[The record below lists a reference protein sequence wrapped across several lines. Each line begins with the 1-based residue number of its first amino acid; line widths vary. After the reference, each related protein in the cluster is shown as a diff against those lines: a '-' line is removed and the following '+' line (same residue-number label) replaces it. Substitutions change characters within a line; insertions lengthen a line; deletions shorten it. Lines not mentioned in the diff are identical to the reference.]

1 MGTLSFV
8 PGDIPA
14 ARKGPS
20 YFEYDLYRAQRYG
33 NIFEK
38 VWHNHRIKCLLDLL
52 ERSSIPKDAK
62 IMELGCN
69 TGPVII
75 ALYNNK
81 YFNVFGIDISRENV
95 KKAKSYCAEQGF
107 TNIPLCV
114 ADGSSAPFRSG
125 EFDVILLVDLLEH
138 AFGIKK
144 IIKEAGRILRPGG
157 KIVVAVPHRR
167 HPVSNPRIKKLLSGR
182 DDIDALPDRF
192 LTRGEVKDLFAGFC
206 LEHFTFAAF
215 WVWFC
220 FIFRKLDD
228 KER

>member
-14 ARKGPS
+14 TRKGPS

-52 ERSSIPKDAK
+52 ERSLISKAAK

-81 YFNVFGIDISRENV
+81 YFNVFGIDISLENV
-95 KKAKSYCAEQGF
+95 KRTRSYCIEQAF
-107 TNIPLCV
+107 VNIPLCV
-114 ADGSSAPFRSG
+114 ADGSATPFRSG

-144 IIKEAGRILRPGG
+144 IIKEAERILRPGG

-167 HPVSNPRIKKLLSGR
+167 HPISNPLIKKLLSGR
-182 DDIDALPDRF
+182 DDIDTLPDYF
-192 LTRGEVKDLFAGFC
+192 LTKKEIQDLFEGFY
-206 LEHFTFAAF
+206 LEYFSFAAF

-220 FIFRKLDD
+220 FIFRKSD
-228 KER
+228 KTL